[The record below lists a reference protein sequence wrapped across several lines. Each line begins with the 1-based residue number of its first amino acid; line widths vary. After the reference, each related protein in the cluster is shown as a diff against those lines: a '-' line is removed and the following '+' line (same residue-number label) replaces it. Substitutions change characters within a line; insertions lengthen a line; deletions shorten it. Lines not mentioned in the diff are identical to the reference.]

1 MIAMLKNLLHHGADE
16 LNLFK
21 QRHWQNASIAKMVR
35 LVRRMRFHLEAD
47 VQHFRDSLLEMM
59 HLLHKVSEILRLLD
73 LSGLEQRVI
82 HGANQD
88 EGLAPVY
95 MRRVTD
101 LLQTGATLL
110 VFELLWEVKV
120 LFVDSLH
127 NVWLE
132 YRFKDLKLA

>member
-1 MIAMLKNLLHHGADE
+1 
-16 LNLFK
+16 
-21 QRHWQNASIAKMVR
+21 
-35 LVRRMRFHLEAD
+35 MRFHLEAD

-73 LSGLEQRVI
+73 LSGLKQRVI

-88 EGLAPVY
+88 EGLAPVD

-110 VFELLWEVKV
+110 VFELL
-120 LFVDSLH
+120 
-127 NVWLE
+127 
-132 YRFKDLKLA
+132 